1 MPFENDEWYQ
11 EHVAELLDLHFNC
24 DQKQALDDA
33 FYMICSEIPRIS
45 VKERKRKVAD
55 DAGQEPS
62 QKRAELD
69 PCEPPIISGWYN
81 NKNRELES
89 RPNGEHCQNERE
101 EREARV
107 RQQVE
112 AQRQV
117 GST

>member
-1 MPFENDEWYQ
+1 
-11 EHVAELLDLHFNC
+11 
-24 DQKQALDDA
+24 
-33 FYMICSEIPRIS
+33 MICSEIPRIS

-62 QKRAELD
+62 QKRAKLD

-89 RPNGEHCQNERE
+89 RPNGEHYQNERE